1 MVLSI
6 DDIRKNVKERR
17 KQSVIN
23 RAIYH
28 QNRIRF
34 HAQTA
39 LTPHVLQPTTDFLTY
54 VQNLIPHDKYKVFE
68 TLFRYPVKTNEITH
82 ICFDKL
88 SRIFEG
94 RNPVFNYQFANNEL
108 REDWEAYRLNIL
120 NEPKVWSVKGWE
132 HFQTEINSVLVVD
145 LPQEQK
151 TDTPE
156 PYFYWLPI
164 EDVIDFKAN
173 DTCMDYI
180 IFRQGDKIVAI
191 DDISYRVFEGK
202 DKTLGALISE
212 SAHNLGY
219 CPARFFW
226 SEPISLDDKDVKRS
240 PLTNELESLDWFLF
254 YHLSKRQLDMY
265 GSYPIYSGY
274 EQSCDYSNQENG
286 DYCDGGYLK
295 NKQGFYKVDQA
306 GVLMPC
312 PKCGNKHIVG
322 VGSFVEIPIPDGKEQ
337 PDLRNPIQMLS
348 VDRNS
353 LDYNVEEEKR
363 LKNDIITAVVGT
375 NEEITQ
381 RQALNEQQV
390 QANFE
395 SQSTILNRIKKGFEE
410 AQAFVDSTICRLRY
424 GNAFINANIN
434 YGTVFYVY
442 DANEL
447 RERYKTAKD
456 NGASE
461 AELDALQNQI
471 VETEYRNDPTAL
483 RRMLVL
489 AELEPFRHLTREEVV
504 TLYDKGLITP
514 EQLKL
519 KLNFS
524 SYIHRFER
532 ENLNVLKFGD
542 NTDFN
547 KKINIINSKLKEYA
561 REEW

>member
-6 DDIRKNVKERR
+6 DDIRKNVEEQR
-17 KQSVIN
+17 KKSVIN

-54 VQNLIPHDKYKVFE
+54 VQNLIPHDKYKVFK

-94 RNPVFNYQFANNEL
+94 RNPVFNYQFANSEL
-108 REDWEAYRLNIL
+108 REDWEAYRQNIL

-180 IFRQGDKIVAI
+180 IFKQGDKIVAI
-191 DDISYRVFEGK
+191 DDISYRVFASK
-202 DKTLGALISE
+202 DNTLGALISE

-219 CPARFFW
+219 CPSRFFW
-226 SEPISLDDKDVKRS
+226 SEPISIDDKDVKRS

-306 GVLMPC
+306 GVLQPC

-395 SQSTILNRIKKGFEE
+395 SQRTILNRIKKGFEE
-410 AQAFVDSTICRLRY
+410 AQSFVDSTICRLRY
-424 GNAFINANIN
+424 GNAFISANIN

-504 TLYDKGLITP
+504 TLYDKGIISP

>member
-54 VQNLIPHDKYKVFE
+54 VQNLIPHDKYNVFT

-295 NKQGFYKVDQA
+295 DKQGFYKVDQA

-424 GNAFINANIN
+424 GNAFISANIN

>member
-6 DDIRKNVKERR
+6 DDIRKNVEERR

-39 LTPHVLQPTTDFLTY
+39 LTPRVLQPTTDFLTY

-94 RNPVFNYQFANNEL
+94 RNPVFNYQFANSEL
-108 REDWEAYRLNIL
+108 REDWEAYRQNIL
-120 NEPKVWSVKGWE
+120 NEPEVWSVKGWE

-164 EDVIDFKAN
+164 ENVIDFKAN

-191 DDISYRVFEGK
+191 DDISYRVFESK

-424 GNAFINANIN
+424 GNAFISANIN

>member
-1 MVLSI
+1 MLSI
-6 DDIRKNVKERR
+6 DDIRKNVKEQR
-17 KQSVIN
+17 KKSVIN

-54 VQNLIPHDKYKVFE
+54 VQNLIPHDKFKVFK

>member
-54 VQNLIPHDKYKVFE
+54 VQNLIPHDKYKVFT

-295 NKQGFYKVDQA
+295 DKQGFYKVDQA

-424 GNAFINANIN
+424 GNAFISANIN

>member
-6 DDIRKNVKERR
+6 DDIRKNVEERR
-17 KQSVIN
+17 KKSVIN

-39 LTPHVLQPTTDFLTY
+39 LTPHVLQPATDFLMY
-54 VQNLIPHDKYKVFE
+54 VQNLIPHDKYKVFK

-108 REDWEAYRLNIL
+108 REDWEAYRQKIL

-191 DDISYRVFEGK
+191 DDISYRVFESK

-219 CPARFFW
+219 CPSRFFW
-226 SEPISLDDKDVKRS
+226 SEPISIDDKDVKRS

-424 GNAFINANIN
+424 GNAFISANIN

-547 KKINIINSKLKEYA
+547 KKINIINEKLKEYA

>member
-6 DDIRKNVKERR
+6 DDIRKNVEEQR
-17 KQSVIN
+17 KKSVIN

-94 RNPVFNYQFANNEL
+94 RNPVFNYQFANSEL
-108 REDWEAYRLNIL
+108 REDWEAYRMNIL

-164 EDVIDFKAN
+164 EDVIDFRAN

-180 IFRQGDKIVAI
+180 IYKQGDKIVAI
-191 DDISYRVFEGK
+191 DDISYRVFESKG
-202 DKTLGALISE
+202 KTLGALISE

-424 GNAFINANIN
+424 GNAFISANIN

-547 KKINIINSKLKEYA
+547 KKINIINSRLKEYA

>member
-6 DDIRKNVKERR
+6 DDIRKNVKEQR
-17 KQSVIN
+17 KKSVIN

-108 REDWEAYRLNIL
+108 REDWEAYRQNIL
-120 NEPKVWSVKGWE
+120 KEPKVWSVKGWE

-191 DDISYRVFEGK
+191 DDISYRVFESK
-202 DKTLGALISE
+202 NKTLGALISE

-219 CPARFFW
+219 CPSRFFW
-226 SEPISLDDKDVKRS
+226 SEPISIDDKDVKRS